1 MDDSNQAQL
10 PEGAGEVKQAGEL
23 DHEQQAPKLSA
34 DASYEV
40 CYTDEGVYLEI
51 TREQENGE
59 PLHQEFVLFD
69 LCRRGIDGFN
79 VDILRLSL
87 RRKDIRIRLGGPQAQ
102 KPAESDVAVA
112 VSSNGM
118 TASMM
123 LFPPVVSGGEKTA
136 EEVLERI
143 RTECEITFGLDEA
156 LVRDTVNNKVYNKY
170 LEIAQGKPAEK
181 GKDGEIVFAFSAKR
195 SYAPE
200 ILPDGSADYKS
211 LKLFERVSEGD
222 VVATVLPPEDG
233 IDGMTVKGAA
243 IPAQRGKEKKLPK
256 GKNVKESE
264 DGKTL
269 IAEKSGRVDFV
280 KGRVEVS
287 DVYHVVG
294 DVDMGVGNV
303 VFDGDVT
310 IDGSVIAGLSIE
322 ATGSIEVR
330 GFVEGATLTAG
341 KDIVLRNGMQGM
353 SQGKLEAGGNVVARF
368 IERTSVTAHGSVY
381 ADYIV
386 HCLIVASDSVVLKG
400 KWGKLLGG
408 VIRAGKEVTA
418 NTIGASGS
426 DQTQIELGILP
437 DERAR
442 YTKLDAERGQ
452 IKAQLNRIQN
462 ITRMPPPNDI
472 SADRLAMRQKLIQTA
487 EQLEEQYDSIV
498 QQMEALKEALS
509 SNSEARVN
517 AIRAIYPNVRIQ
529 IDSGFLTTKSTIEF
543 ATFRCING
551 QIVFTSCEV
560 RSS

>member
-1 MDDSNQAQL
+1 
-10 PEGAGEVKQAGEL
+10 
-23 DHEQQAPKLSA
+23 
-34 DASYEV
+34 
-40 CYTDEGVYLEI
+40 
-51 TREQENGE
+51 
-59 PLHQEFVLFD
+59 
-69 LCRRGIDGFN
+69 
-79 VDILRLSL
+79 
-87 RRKDIRIRLGGPQAQ
+87 
-102 KPAESDVAVA
+102 
-112 VSSNGM
+112 M

-123 LFPPVVSGGEKTA
+123 LFPPVEMGEERTA
-136 EEVLERI
+136 DEVLERI
-143 RTECEITFGLDEA
+143 KTECEIAFGLDEQ
-156 LVRDTVNNKVYNKY
+156 LVRDAVERKAYNEY
-170 LEIAQGKPAEK
+170 IEIAHGQPAQK
-181 GKDGEIVFAFSAKR
+181 GKDGEIIFTFSAQR

-222 VVATVLPPEDG
+222 VVASLLPPEDG
-233 IDGMTVKGAA
+233 IEGMTVKGVSV
-243 IPAQRGKEKKLPK
+243 PAQRGKEKKLPK

-264 DGKTL
+264 DGKSL

-303 VFDGDVT
+303 MFDGDVT
-310 IDGSVIAGLSIE
+310 IDGSVIAGLKVE

-330 GFVEGATLTAG
+330 GYVEGATLIAG

-353 SQGKLEAGGNVVARF
+353 SQGKLECGGNVVARF
-368 IERTSVTAHGSVY
+368 IERANITARGSVF

-386 HCLIVASDSVVLKG
+386 HCLIVAGDSVVLKG

-418 NTIGASGS
+418 KTIGSPGN

-462 ITRMPPPNDI
+462 ITRMPAPNDI
-472 SADRLAMRQKLIQTA
+472 SADRLAMRKKLIEA
-487 EQLEEQYDSIV
+487 GEQLEEQYESIV
-498 QQMEALKEALS
+498 QEMEALKEALS
-509 SNSEARVN
+509 SNSEARIN
-517 AIRAIYPNVRIQ
+517 ATKAVYPNVRIQ
-529 IDSGFLTTKSTIEF
+529 IDSGFLTTKSMIDF
-543 ATFRCING
+543 ATFRCFNG
-551 QIVFTSCEV
+551 QIVFSSCEV
-560 RSS
+560 SGR

>member
-1 MDDSNQAQL
+1 MDDSKQAQL
-10 PEGAGEVKQAGEL
+10 PEEANEMKKTGESDEKKEPISSV
-23 DHEQQAPKLSA
+23 

-40 CYTDEGVYLEI
+40 CYTEEGVHLEI
-51 TREQENGE
+51 IREQGDGE
-59 PLHQEFVLFD
+59 PLRQELVLFD
-69 LCRRGIDGFN
+69 LCRRGIEGLN
-79 VDILRLSL
+79 LDILRLSL
-87 RRKDIRIRLGGPQAQ
+87 RRKDIRIRLAGPQAQ
-102 KPAESDVAVA
+102 KPADSDVVVTA
-112 VSSNGM
+112 SSNGM
-118 TASMM
+118 TAGMM
-123 LFPPVVSGGEKTA
+123 LFPPVETGSEKTA

-143 RTECEITFGLDEA
+143 HTECEITFGLDEQ
-156 LVRDTVNNKVYNKY
+156 LVTDTVENKVYNKY
-170 LEIAQGKPAEK
+170 LEIAQGKPAQR
-181 GKDGEIVFAFSAKR
+181 GKDGEIVFGFSAKR

-222 VVATVLPPEDG
+222 VLATALPPEDG
-233 IDGMTVKGAA
+233 VEGMTVKGVS

-256 GKNVKESE
+256 GKNVKLSE
-264 DGKTL
+264 DGKSL
-269 IAEKSGRVDFV
+269 IAEKSGRVDYI

-310 IDGSVIAGLSIE
+310 IDGNVITGLTIE

-330 GFVEGATLTAG
+330 GYVEGATLIAG

-353 SQGKLEAGGNVVARF
+353 SHGKLEAGGNVVARF
-368 IERTSVTAHGSVY
+368 IERTSINARGSVY

-386 HCLIVASDSVVLKG
+386 QCLITAGDSVVLKG

-442 YTKLDAERGQ
+442 FTKLDAERGQ

-462 ITRMPPPNDI
+462 ITRMPAPNDI
-472 SADRLAMRQKLIQTA
+472 SADRLAMRKKLIETG

-498 QQMEALKEALS
+498 LQLEELKEALS

-517 AIRAIYPNVRIQ
+517 AIKAIYSNVRIQ

-543 ATFRCING
+543 ATFRCLNG
-551 QIVFTSCEV
+551 QIVFSSCEV
-560 RSS
+560 RA

>member
-1 MDDSNQAQL
+1 MDDSKQAQL
-10 PEGAGEVKQAGEL
+10 PEETNEMKKAGETDEKKEARF
-23 DHEQQAPKLSA
+23 SM

-40 CYTDEGVYLEI
+40 CYTDEGVHLEI
-51 TREQENGE
+51 TREQGDGE
-59 PLHQEFVLFD
+59 PLRQDFVLFD
-69 LCRRGIDGFN
+69 LCRRGIEGLN
-79 VDILRLSL
+79 LDILRLSL
-87 RRKDIRIRLGGPQAQ
+87 RRKDIRIRLAGPQMQ
-102 KPAESDVAVA
+102 KPADSDVAVS

-118 TASMM
+118 TAAMM
-123 LFPPVVSGGEKTA
+123 LFPPVEMGGEKTA

-143 RTECEITFGLDEA
+143 KTECEIIFGIDEQ
-156 LVRDTVNNKVYNKY
+156 LVRDTITNKVYNKY
-170 LEIAQGKPAEK
+170 IEFAHGKPAER

-211 LKLFERVSEGD
+211 LKLFERVAEGD
-222 VVATVLPPEDG
+222 VLATALPPEDG
-233 IDGMTVKGAA
+233 VEGMTVKGVA

-256 GKNVKESE
+256 GKNVKEAE
-264 DGKTL
+264 DGKSL
-269 IAEKSGRVDFV
+269 IAEKSGRVDFI

-310 IDGSVIAGLSIE
+310 IDGSVIAGLTIE

-330 GFVEGATLTAG
+330 GYVEGATLIAG

-353 SQGKLEAGGNVVARF
+353 SHGKLEAGGNVVARF
-368 IERTSVTAHGSVY
+368 IERTSINARGSVY

-386 HCLIVASDSVVLKG
+386 QCLITAGDSVVLKG

-442 YTKLDAERGQ
+442 FTKLDAERGQ

-462 ITRMPPPNDI
+462 ITRMPAPNDI
-472 SADRLAMRQKLIQTA
+472 SADRLAMRKKLIETG

-498 QQMEALKEALS
+498 LQLEELKEALS

-517 AIRAIYPNVRIQ
+517 AIKAIYSNVRIQ
-529 IDSGFLTTKSTIEF
+529 IDSGFLTTKSTVEF

-551 QIVFTSCEV
+551 QIVFSSCEV
-560 RSS
+560 RA